1 MMIKIF
7 KITLALF
14 LTLPLNLF
22 AIDWQTFGLYR
33 GTYHQY
39 RETLFNPDGFTVDQL
54 GFKKAD
60 YYFSQYLGLNG
71 RFLSLDWQFDMLG
84 TSAYDKNWNHNLR
97 VKQLYFR
104 KDFFQN
110 WDIMVGRS
118 ILRWGTGYAF
128 NPTDVVAVQKELS
141 DPDNVEKRTPGTDLV
156 KLEYFGANYS
166 AAIVY
171 FAKLKLDKK
180 FALNDPRMAF
190 RFYKNFW
197 GLDLSLVSLLNQNE
211 RPIWGGNFSCVIG
224 DRLEIHGEIA
234 SQKGSYQLYHR
245 AIDNPNTFYTED
257 PLQPLKKNDHR
268 FFNQYLVGFN
278 YTFPKNINWILEYY
292 HQDQGYSRAEW
303 QRVIDH
309 VKFVSNYFDTPFGEL
324 AKGNLLWSLNV
335 FSSKGAMRDYFMNY
349 VNVPILKNL
358 EFKST
363 VLTNL
368 NDGSMVIIPQ
378 IDFTLKN
385 SFTFYGRSFIFE
397 GKKTS
402 EFGELF
408 RSFSIEGGLRFVL

>member
-1 MMIKIF
+1 MIRKIL
-7 KITLALF
+7 KITLALV
-14 LTLPLNLF
+14 LALPLNLF
-22 AIDWQTFGLYR
+22 AIGWQTFGLYR

-39 RETLFNPDGFTVDQL
+39 RETVFNPDGFTVDQL

-71 RFLSLDWQFDMLG
+71 RVLSFDWQFDMLG
-84 TSAYDKNWNHNLR
+84 TSIYDKNWDHNLR
-97 VKQLYFR
+97 VKQFYFR

-110 WDIMVGRS
+110 WDLMVGRS

-128 NPTDVVAVQKELS
+128 NPTDVVAAQKELS
-141 DPDNVEKRTPGTDLV
+141 DPDNVEKRVPGNDLV
-156 KLEYFGANYS
+156 KLEYFGIDYS
-166 AAIVY
+166 AAVVY
-171 FAKLKLDKK
+171 LANLKTNEK
-180 FALNDPRMAF
+180 FSLNDHRLAF

-197 GLDLSLVSLLNQNE
+197 GLDLSLISLFNRDE
-211 RPIWGGNFSCVIG
+211 TPIWASNFSYVIG
-224 DRLEIHGEIA
+224 DRLEIHGEVSA
-234 SQKGSYQLYHR
+234 QKGSYQNYHQAINEPNALYQ
-245 AIDNPNTFYTED
+245 ED
-257 PLQPLKKNDHR
+257 PLHQLKKNDNR
-268 FFNQYLVGFN
+268 LFNQYLVGFN

-292 HQDQGYSRAEW
+292 HQDQGYSKSEW
-303 QRVIDH
+303 EKVIDH
-309 VKFVSNYFDTPFGEL
+309 AKFAGSYFETPFGEL

-335 FSSKGAMRDYFMNY
+335 LSSKGAMRDYVMNY
-349 VNVPILKNL
+349 VNVPVLNNL

-363 VLTNL
+363 VLANL
-368 NDGSMVIIPQ
+368 NDGSMVVIPQ